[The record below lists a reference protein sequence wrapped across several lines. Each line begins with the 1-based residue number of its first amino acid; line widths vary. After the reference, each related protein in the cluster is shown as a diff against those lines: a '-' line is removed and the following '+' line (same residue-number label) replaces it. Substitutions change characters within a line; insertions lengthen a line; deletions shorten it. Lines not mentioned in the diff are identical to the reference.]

1 MCEYRQTRRNM
12 TETLLNCAKNTISLL
27 KENGLTIATAES
39 CTGGM
44 VSAYITSVPGVSE
57 IFELG
62 IASYSNRIKNKVLG
76 VKADTLDKNGAVSR
90 QTAEEMATHVRAIAD
105 SNIGVSVT
113 GVAGPAQSEGKLPG
127 TVYIALADKKSVYI
141 EKLAIEPKSRDFVRE
156 ITVKSVFELIDKYV
170 KKNYNKE

>member
-1 MCEYRQTRRNM
+1 M
-12 TETLLNCAKNTISLL
+12 TEILMNCAKKTVGLL
-27 KENGLTIATAES
+27 KENGLTVATAES

-44 VSAYITSVPGVSE
+44 VSAYITSVSGVSE

-90 QTAEEMATHVRAIAD
+90 QTAEEMAKHVRVIAD
-105 SNIGVSVT
+105 SDIGISVT

-127 TVYIALADKKSVYI
+127 TVYIALADKKSVYT

-156 ITVKSVFELIDKYV
+156 ITVKKVFQLIDKYIEKTY
-170 KKNYNKE
+170 KKE